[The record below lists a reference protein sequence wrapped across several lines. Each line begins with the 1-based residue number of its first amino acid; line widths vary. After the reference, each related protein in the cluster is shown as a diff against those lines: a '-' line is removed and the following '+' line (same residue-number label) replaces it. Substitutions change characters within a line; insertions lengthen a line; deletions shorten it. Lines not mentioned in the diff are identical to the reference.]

1 MKAVCHTAIGHEGIH
16 QNSFWWCHAK
26 ALHNVAHKYQVS
38 TLETSWNKNVK
49 GSSRS
54 SQCPKILCCICGTTM
69 GYQQAQQVPVQSHA
83 NNLHFSL
90 KWGLPTR
97 CFLLIETLHSYFGPI
112 NQWPHIHLSKAP
124 CSNHIFWAEVV
135 GSYLHLTNWKLL
147 HLSKAWFKVI
157 LWCVSCKPNS
167 SRLKIRYEKNW
178 KTKEKLYTNMVY
190 NLHGLGDFQSLQI
203 CDTQMMGCL
212 FSFVDCKTNWVCIEG
227 MWKEASGQ

>member
-26 ALHNVAHKYQVS
+26 ALHNVAHNYQAS
-38 TLETSWNKNVK
+38 TPETSWNKNVK

-97 CFLLIETLHSYFGPI
+97 CFLLIQTLAPI
-112 NQWPHIHLSKAP
+112 KFFEL
-124 CSNHIFWAEVV
+124 
-135 GSYLHLTNWKLL
+135 KLL
-147 HLSKAWFKVI
+147 VAICISRIENFFICPRLD
-157 LWCVSCKPNS
+157 
-167 SRLKIRYEKNW
+167 SRLSSGAYP
-178 KTKEKLYTNMVY
+178 
-190 NLHGLGDFQSLQI
+190 
-203 CDTQMMGCL
+203 
-212 FSFVDCKTNWVCIEG
+212 
-227 MWKEASGQ
+227 ASPIPVGWQ